1 MMNKRRQEKDK
12 REWSVVMNKE
22 ELIKALESLE
32 NIISLKYNGSDIDV
46 ERLRDKLREEL
57 SK

>member
-22 ELIKALESLE
+22 ELIKALESLG

>member
-1 MMNKRRQEKDK
+1 
-12 REWSVVMNKE
+12 MNKE

>member
-1 MMNKRRQEKDK
+1 
-12 REWSVVMNKE
+12 MNKE
-22 ELIKALESLE
+22 ELIFLFILK

-57 SK
+57 NK

>member
-1 MMNKRRQEKDK
+1 MTGWNVLNGK
-12 REWSVVMNKE
+12 
-22 ELIKALESLE
+22 

-57 SK
+57 NK